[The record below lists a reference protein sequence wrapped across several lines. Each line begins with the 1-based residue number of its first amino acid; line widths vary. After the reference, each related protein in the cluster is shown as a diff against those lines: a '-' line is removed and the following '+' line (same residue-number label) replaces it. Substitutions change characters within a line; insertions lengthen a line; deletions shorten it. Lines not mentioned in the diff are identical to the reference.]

1 MSIDVGS
8 KIRAYRKRKKISLM
22 DLSRI
27 TGIAASNLS
36 SMELNKSSP
45 TLSTLMKIASAFGV
59 KVGAFLDETL
69 YRKSVHCL
77 AGEGEE
83 IHAGSAAVS
92 VRLVT
97 SGISLNKMEAKIITV
112 EKAAGSFNLEA
123 TGKDRFV
130 YCIEGQINAQVDD
143 ETFSLAKGDS
153 FYLLPEASVAF
164 ELGSSNEATLL
175 LVSAG
180 AT

>member
-22 DLSRI
+22 DLSRT

-36 SMELNKSSP
+36 SLELNKSSP

-69 YRKSVHCL
+69 YRKAVHCP
-77 AGEGEE
+77 AGEWDE
-83 IHAGSAAVS
+83 IQAGSPAVS

-97 SGISLNKMEAKIITV
+97 SGILLNKMEAKVITL
-112 EKAAGSFNLEA
+112 KKTAGCFDLEA
-123 TGKDRFV
+123 TGTDQFV
-130 YCIEGQINAQVDD
+130 YCIEGRISARVDD

-153 FYLLPEASVAF
+153 LYLLPEASAAF
-164 ELGSSNEATLL
+164 ELGTSKEATILL
-175 LVSAG
+175 ISAG

>member
-8 KIRAYRKRKKISLM
+8 KIRAYRKRKKITLM

-69 YRKSVHCL
+69 YRKAVHCL
-77 AGEGEE
+77 AGEGEA
-83 IHAGSAAVS
+83 IHAGSPAVS
-92 VRLVT
+92 GRVVT
-97 SGISLNKMEAKIITV
+97 SGISLNKMEAKILTL
-112 EKAAGSFNLEA
+112 EKAAGSFGLEA
-123 TGKDRFV
+123 TGTDRFV
-130 YCIEGQINAQVDD
+130 YCIKGQINARVDE

-153 FYLLPEASVAF
+153 LYLLPETSVAF
-164 ELGSSNEATLL
+164 ELGASEEATILL
-175 LVSAG
+175 ISAT